1 MEINLCIQKEEKNF
15 IQKEERNFIQKEER
29 NFIQKEER
37 NFIQKIFFG
46 YKEEKKEKN
55 IIPTKIG
62 NKNYNSALP
71 LYYQDGVRCLDFDFN
86 DTNCLSFKEKRTTS
100 STFQDAYCNMV

>member
-1 MEINLCIQKEEKNF
+1 MEINLCIQKEEK
-15 IQKEERNFIQKEER
+15 

>member
-1 MEINLCIQKEEKNF
+1 MEKNICIQKEQKNF
-15 IQKEERNFIQKEER
+15 IQKEERNFIQKEQK
-29 NFIQKEER
+29 NFIQ
-37 NFIQKIFFG
+37 NTFLGFTG
-46 YKEEKKEKN
+46 TYKEEKKEKN
-55 IIPTKIG
+55 IIQTKFG

>member
-1 MEINLCIQKEEKNF
+1 MEKNICIQKEQKNF
-15 IQKEERNFIQKEER
+15 IQKEERNFIQKEQK
-29 NFIQKEER
+29 NFIQ
-37 NFIQKIFFG
+37 NTFLGFTG
-46 YKEEKKEKN
+46 TYKEEKKEKN
-55 IIPTKIG
+55 IIQTKFG
-62 NKNYNSALP
+62 NKNYNSALPLSLP